1 MPAAISAA
9 FFRVEDLALST
20 EASIEFNFEKI
31 CDIGVS
37 IPDYSVSS
45 NSRLDRTVEET
56 SWSSFEAIVLG
67 SPMNSD

>member
-31 CDIGVS
+31 CGIGVS

-45 NSRLDRTVEET
+45 NSRLDRTVEEA